1 MVSLNH
7 IHGRTSGISLSVLTK
22 VLNEVLPNAK
32 DSGIKKTLLAKNE
45 GFLDFR
51 VVF

>member
-7 IHGRTSGISLSVLTK
+7 LDGRTSGISLSVLTK

-32 DSGIKKTLLAKNE
+32 DSGIKIPFSPKIK
-45 GFLDFR
+45 
-51 VVF
+51 VF